1 MSRIAL
7 LTYSE
12 VAVLVQRGQTDRAR
26 RWPSP
31 SRSIIVRTKALLLAN
46 HSRRL

>member
-12 VAVLVQRGQTDRAR
+12 VADLVQRGQTDRAR
-26 RWPSP
+26 ALAVTIP
-31 SRSIIVRTKALLLAN
+31 IDHLRTKALLLAN